1 VSRSRGAP
9 GLSGGERRIGA
20 LLLDF
25 GGTLDSDGVH
35 WGPRLHAAYT
45 DAGGTLPL
53 DSFEAIFREALRGAT
68 DGGHFRRAGFRETVE
83 RLSQRIHSLI
93 PDRDRV
99 DAQAMESRFYA
110 DASATVSR
118 NRPVLERL
126 ARTNRIVAISNF
138 TGNLEPCMEELGIR
152 TYFDAVV
159 DSGCFG
165 VSKPDARIFE
175 EGLRRLGAAA
185 SATWM
190 VGDNPGADI
199 LPALALGMKTCWV
212 APPDRSFPGENGPT
226 ARIARFPDLVQ
237 VLEGV
242 FRD

>member
-1 VSRSRGAP
+1 MESTRGLP
-9 GLSGGERRIGA
+9 DPSGCDGRGGA

-35 WGPRLHAAYT
+35 WGPRLHAAY
-45 DAGGTLPL
+45 AGSGGTLPL
-53 DSFEAIFREALRGAT
+53 DSFEPVFRDALRELTERGVFL
-68 DGGHFRRAGFRETVE
+68 GAGFRETTQ
-83 RLSQRIHSLI
+83 RLTERIHTLL
-93 PDRDRV
+93 PDRDQV
-99 DAQAMESRFYA
+99 DAQAMQFRFHA
-110 DASATVSR
+110 DAHATVSR

-152 TYFDAVV
+152 PYFDAVV

-165 VSKPDARIFE
+165 VPKPDARIFE
-175 EGLRRLGAAA
+175 EGLRRLGAPA
-185 SATWM
+185 SVTWM

-199 LPALALGMKTCWV
+199 LPALALGMKACWV
-212 APPDRSFPGENGPT
+212 APPERTFPGEEGPT

-237 VLEGV
+237 VLEGA